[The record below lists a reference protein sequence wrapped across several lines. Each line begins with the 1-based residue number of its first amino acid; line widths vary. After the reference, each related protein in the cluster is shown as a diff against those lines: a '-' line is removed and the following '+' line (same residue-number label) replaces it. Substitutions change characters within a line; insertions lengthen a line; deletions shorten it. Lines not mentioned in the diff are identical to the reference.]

1 MVSQGTGSSS
11 GSDDQTRGMPGK
23 SGEKTEQVKE
33 AASQVKEQAGQ
44 MTDQVK
50 EQANKVTDKA
60 KEQATTR
67 ADDQK
72 ERAAQGIVGFADA
85 LNQVSGSMREQNP
98 TVANFAETAA
108 GKLEQFAGTLNDK
121 DVNQL
126 MSDVEQMARKQPTL
140 FVGGAFLAGVFAAR
154 FLKSSSGM
162 STGSSNFQGGYRQS
176 GYGSYDRRYSQGAGD
191 YDTRGFS
198 SQYNSQYG
206 RPTGGSSYGSTYG
219 STSGTSGYGTTRGG
233 TQTGYQ
239 TGTTRGGMTT
249 GTTGGQDTPGA
260 TRTGSGDIDAAGRG
274 IGTTGSTTSGTAG
287 RSTTGTTGTTGST
300 TDRAKDTGDSSSS

>member
-1 MVSQGTGSSS
+1 
-11 GSDDQTRGMPGK
+11 MPGM
-23 SGEKTEQVKE
+23 SGEKGEQVKE

-44 MTDQVK
+44 ITDTVK
-50 EQANKVTDKA
+50 EQASKVTDKA

-67 ADDQK
+67 VDDQK

-98 TVANFAETAA
+98 AVANFAETAA

-121 DVNQL
+121 DINEL
-126 MSDVEQMARKQPTL
+126 MSDIEAMARKQPAL

-162 STGSSNFQGGYRQS
+162 SSGSNFQGNYGQS
-176 GYGSYDRRYSQGAGD
+176 GSGSYDRRQNQSASD

-198 SQYNSQYG
+198 SQYSSQYG
-206 RPTGGSSYGSTYG
+206 RPTGGSTYGSTYG
-219 STSGTSGYGTTRGG
+219 STSGASGYGTTRG
-233 TQTGYQ
+233 TQTNYQ
-239 TGTTRGGMTT
+239 TGTTRGRTTT

-260 TRTGSGDIDAAGRG
+260 TRTGSGDVDASGRG
-274 IGTTGSTTSGTAG
+274 TGATGSTSSGTAG
-287 RSTTGTTGTTGST
+287 RSTTSTTGTTGTTGTSSST
-300 TDRAKDTGDSSSS
+300 TDRTRTTGGSSSS